1 MLFNGLLKCLVAFFL
16 VTIYAPAVLGA
27 ANELSLLPSDIISH
41 TMNLANPSPIKK
53 SVWNSNECFPGY
65 FANDKSVSISMEGKD
80 LAFGSM
86 NECFEETAVITLR
99 KEGDEIMWGLAP
111 SLGKFS
117 LNPIDDIKNLQVL
130 LQYRF

>member
-1 MLFNGLLKCLVAFFL
+1 VLFNGLLKYLVAFFL
-16 VTIYAPAVLGA
+16 VTIYAPAVLAA
-27 ANELSLLPSDIISH
+27 ANDLSLPSNIIGH
-41 TMNLANPSPIKK
+41 TMNLTNPSPIKT
-53 SVWNSNECFPGY
+53 SVRNSSECFPGY
-65 FANDKSVSISMEGKD
+65 FANNKIVSTAMEGKD

>member
-1 MLFNGLLKCLVAFFL
+1 
-16 VTIYAPAVLGA
+16 
-27 ANELSLLPSDIISH
+27 
-41 TMNLANPSPIKK
+41 
-53 SVWNSNECFPGY
+53 
-65 FANDKSVSISMEGKD
+65 MEGKD